1 MTRKVTAHSSQVCIM
16 HKLREFEELGYP
28 VNMRRSACHRVS
40 LEGGGYD
47 LVGSWDGA
55 TIRGEAKKKP
65 RTIPHTAS
73 PHMAHLLARTH
84 EGALRNSGS
93 AVPIFWIITLPEVM
107 RNMSRPSKRGYG
119 ATAYRTNCGWVHSP
133 TREGHA
139 LRPRHLHCIERP
151 LGERKMR
158 TVVSRRHWAS
168 S

>member
-1 MTRKVTAHSSQVCIM
+1 MAAGLRPFSRDGTGGKGRPFVPKAACTRARVCC
-16 HKLREFEELGYP
+16 P
-28 VNMRRSACHRVS
+28 VIHPLQSRATSRTSVEHPLSIYVYAI
-40 LEGGGYD
+40 YD
-47 LVGSWDGA
+47 YA
-55 TIRGEAKKKP
+55 IYA
-65 RTIPHTAS
+65 IA
-73 PHMAHLLARTH
+73 

-139 LRPRHLHCIERP
+139 LRPRHLHCIKRP